1 MVIPET
7 TPGILRGKITL
18 RSTAKLPQP
27 RSRAASSSHTFLG
40 MRIDLKTKRPVVANV
55 MGGFSGPAVFPMA
68 LRMVYQVSRAVNI
81 PVIGCGGVMSA
92 DDILEMMLAGAK
104 AVEVGTANLIDP
116 LACYNM
122 VRDLPTAME
131 RYGIDSLSS
140 IKPI

>member
-1 MVIPET
+1 MTDIVEM
-7 TPGILRGKITL
+7 
-18 RSTAKLPQP
+18 A
-27 RSRAASSSHTFLG
+27 RAAEDAGADGLVCANTFLG

-116 LACYNM
+116 MACHNM
-122 VRDLPTAME
+122 VHDLPAAME